1 MLCLSLVVMRC
12 QPLRRALCEQ
22 GDKMDNQILFE
33 LNDGAFWLS
42 IIIGLFGLVIII
54 GVVWFG
60 REIFTHTLSKH
71 FCCSDCFEV
80 LIHKYQ
86 HHNVS
91 SELQAIMDSCADFRE
106 RRNEFWSV
114 YGQIVLAIFIV
125 VILAILLI
133 TKTISAEA
141 GLPILSAVSGFAI
154 AKGINSGK
162 SRTNPINPADNEPK
176 G

>member
-1 MLCLSLVVMRC
+1 
-12 QPLRRALCEQ
+12 
-22 GDKMDNQILFE
+22 
-33 LNDGAFWLS
+33 
-42 IIIGLFGLVIII
+42 
-54 GVVWFG
+54 
-60 REIFTHTLSKH
+60 
-71 FCCSDCFEV
+71 
-80 LIHKYQ
+80 
-86 HHNVS
+86 
-91 SELQAIMDSCADFRE
+91 MDSCADFRE